1 MSAPLLPSTEEDSR
15 FRVDSD
21 VEIAYILRGL
31 MKSGA
36 LVTLY
41 FNGGR
46 EFVVSAVL
54 AVEAERGFVILD
66 SGANRELNDRLLRG
80 GEMSVVSSQDG
91 VRVQFAC
98 RKVEGVSFEGR
109 LAFRIAVPDSVI
121 KLQRREYYRL
131 PTPLIN
137 PLKCEV
143 PAAEGERVEMPIADI
158 SLGGVCLVG
167 ERAGEALALGS
178 VLEGCR
184 IVLPEAGTLQ
194 ANLCVRNSY
203 LVMLKNGASSRRTG
217 CDFIKLGAQQEAMVQ
232 RYIIR
237 LERERRAKS
246 ASLRG

>member
-1 MSAPLLPSTEEDSR
+1 MPTSSASVDDSR

-54 AVEAERGFVILD
+54 GVETERGFLILD
-66 SGANRELNDRLLRG
+66 SGANRELNDRLLRSG
-80 GEMSVVSSQDG
+80 DVSVVSSQDG
-91 VRVQFAC
+91 VRVQFTGN
-98 RKVEGVSFEGR
+98 KVDAVNFEGR
-109 LAFRIAVPDSVI
+109 LAFRLPMPDSVV

-131 PTPLIN
+131 PTPVLN
-137 PLKCEV
+137 PLKCEL
-143 PAAEGERVEMPIADI
+143 PAHEGQRAEMAISDI

-167 ERAGEALALGS
+167 ERAGS
-178 VLEGCR
+178 VLEPGTMLEDCR
-184 IVLPEAGTLQ
+184 IALPDAGVIHTGM
-194 ANLCVRNSY
+194 CVRNSY
-203 LVMLKNGASSRRTG
+203 LVTLKNGASSRRTG
-217 CDFIKLGAQQEAMVQ
+217 CEFVKLGAQQEAMLQ

-237 LERERRAKS
+237 LERERRAKNVGS
-246 ASLRG
+246 RG